1 MEINWPDGLAELG
14 EFLKTQGLSFQ
25 RRGIVPHTHD
35 ILWQYGND
43 RIAVRVIADRGDVW
57 SAQVADI
64 AGWPQE
70 WYDATALRELITGS
84 MEDGQS
90 VSEKMRI
97 IKDNWLAIVQSFAE
111 QNREKTH
118 SRLKKIRAEWAK
130 REFGN

>member
-1 MEINWPDGLAELG
+1 
-14 EFLKTQGLSFQ
+14 
-25 RRGIVPHTHD
+25 
-35 ILWQYGND
+35 
-43 RIAVRVIADRGDVW
+43 
-57 SAQVADI
+57 I

-70 WYDATALRELITGS
+70 WYDATDLRELITRS